1 MGTGPFTKIRR
12 ELGLS
17 TGEFAKLL
25 NLAPITVV
33 RIEQGRSRIP
43 LKAFLPIAN
52 LGLDFFEV
60 MIEQEY
66 HVGMRKYRVFDD
78 VSRVNQES
86 TLGIFSPKM
95 AKGRP
100 VLGQSDFLRRIK

>member
-1 MGTGPFTKIRR
+1 MKTGPLTKIRR

-43 LKAFLPIAN
+43 LKARLPIAN
-52 LGLDFFEV
+52 LGIDFFQV
-60 MIEQEY
+60 MIEQE
-66 HVGMRKYRVFDD
+66 HHIGMRRYRV
-78 VSRVNQES
+78 
-86 TLGIFSPKM
+86 L
-95 AKGRP
+95 
-100 VLGQSDFLRRIK
+100 